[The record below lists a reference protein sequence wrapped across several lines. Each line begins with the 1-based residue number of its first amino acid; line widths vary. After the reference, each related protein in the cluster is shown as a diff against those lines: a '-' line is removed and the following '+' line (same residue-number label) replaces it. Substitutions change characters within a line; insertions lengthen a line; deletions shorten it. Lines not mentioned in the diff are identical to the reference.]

1 MRDHPRY
8 AQARGHG
15 GNPRRP
21 AHGATRGVIVEH
33 GVLGSRFDQRASL
46 EEAIAADG
54 VAWIGC
60 VDPTP
65 AELERIAVAFGLGD
79 RALAQLVQRRRSRRM
94 PRSRITL
101 LEHAA
106 HLILLGA
113 RADPGG
119 GFRIEGNVEL
129 LATNA
134 GVAVLSTALPET
146 LQPAAFR
153 QELTSTASAGTVLGL
168 VVSQVLDVYER
179 LLDQLEDDASEIT
192 ASLFTDRDADQLE
205 RISKLSTP
213 VHAATVGIQ
222 PLAHGFEDL
231 ARGELGVTLAAA
243 LRSET
248 IHLSTRLERIDA
260 LLSSAQQ
267 TYFNLAQDEAN
278 ALMERQGDVTR
289 MMSGYALLIAI
300 PTIAFSLY
308 GTNFDHVPLIGE
320 SWGYFVMLGV
330 TAVVCLLTWWRLR
343 VAGWI

>member
-1 MRDHPRY
+1 V
-8 AQARGHG
+8 
-15 GNPRRP
+15 
-21 AHGATRGVIVEH
+21 GATRDVIVEH
-33 GVLGSRFDQRASL
+33 GLLGTRFEPCASV
-46 EEAIAADG
+46 EEAIDAGG

-65 AELERIAVAFGLGD
+65 DELNRIAVAFGLGD
-79 RALAQLVQRRRSRRM
+79 RGLAQLAQRRRSRRV

-113 RADPGG
+113 RQEPAG
-119 GFRIEGNVEL
+119 GFRLDGNLEL
-129 LATNA
+129 LATSS
-134 GVAVLSTALPET
+134 GVAVLATALPEE
-146 LQPAAFR
+146 LQPPALR
-153 QELTSTASAGTVLGL
+153 QALGSTASAGTVLGL

-179 LLDQLEDDASEIT
+179 VLDRLEDDASEL
-192 ASLFTDRDADQLE
+192 AGSLFDDRDGDELE
-205 RISKLSTP
+205 RIYDLSRP
-213 VHAATVGIQ
+213 VHAAAVGIQ
-222 PLAHGFEDL
+222 PLTRGFEDL
-231 ARGELGVTLAAA
+231 ARGELGVTLAGA

-248 IHLSTRLERIDA
+248 IHLSARLERIDA

-308 GTNFDHVPLIGE
+308 GTNFDHIPLIGE
-320 SWGYFVMLGV
+320 TWGYYVMIGV
-330 TAVVCLLTWWRLR
+330 TAVACAVAWWRLR

>member
-1 MRDHPRY
+1 V
-8 AQARGHG
+8 
-15 GNPRRP
+15 
-21 AHGATRGVIVEH
+21 GATRDVIVEH
-33 GVLGSRFDQRASL
+33 GLLGTARFEPCESV
-46 EEAIAADG
+46 EEAIDGDG

-79 RALAQLVQRRRSRRM
+79 RALVQLAQRRRSRRI

-113 RADPGG
+113 QPEPAG
-119 GFRIEGNVEL
+119 GFRIEGNLEL
-129 LATNA
+129 LATKA
-134 GVAVLSTALPET
+134 GVAVLVTALPED
-146 LQPAAFR
+146 LQPPALREA
-153 QELTSTASAGTVLGL
+153 LISTASAGTVLGL

-179 LLDQLEDDASEIT
+179 LLDQLEDDASEI
-192 ASLFTDRDADQLE
+192 AGSLFGDRDANQLE
-205 RISKLSTP
+205 RIYSLSRP
-213 VHAATVGIQ
+213 VHTAAVGIQ
-222 PLAHGFEDL
+222 PLARGFEDL
-231 ARGELGVTLAAA
+231 ARGELGVTLADA

-248 IHLSTRLERIDA
+248 IHLNARLERLDA

-289 MMSGYALLIAI
+289 KMSGYALLIAI

-308 GTNFDHVPLIGE
+308 GTNFDHVPLIGVT
-320 SWGYFVMLGV
+320 WGYYVMLGV
-330 TAVVCLLTWWRLR
+330 TAVLCALAWWRLR